1 MWSLLFKGSNIGA
14 YCKKVKDVVW
24 KEGCG
29 NGRNALGKGVCGG
42 YEFVGKDACGGEVVE
57 CVEGRCVEKGE
68 GMWYQHL
75 VQTCWRSPILYQLT
89 CDHVFDACFKF
100 ASSQQ
105 SAVSMTL
112 ATLLH

>member
-1 MWSLLFKGSNIGA
+1 MW
-14 YCKKVKDVVW
+14 
-24 KEGCG
+24 
-29 NGRNALGKGVCGG
+29 GKM
-42 YEFVGKDACGGEVVE
+42 

-105 SAVSMTL
+105 SAACIYDL
-112 ATLLH
+112 GRLLH